1 MAENMMSVQDYAA
14 MREIEGSHNKG
25 WGFTT
30 ALWIIAAVVVI
41 GIFIY
46 VWQKNCNEKVQFA
59 TSIAKLDGRVDAIE
73 PTLTAQGNNLY
84 SLNGAFS
91 ATVQGVKDFKE
102 CAYNQLFQLNDEIF
116 YNPSRRIA
124 RNGCGGCGNREFK
137 QLSTYNLASQAV
149 TVEENC
155 RN

>member
-14 MREIEGSHNKG
+14 MREIERSHNKG

-30 ALWIIAAVVVI
+30 ALWIIAAVVVL

-46 VWQKNCNEKVQFA
+46 IWQKNCNEKVQFA

-84 SLNGAFS
+84 SLNNVVA
-91 ATVQGVKDFKE
+91 ATVQGTKDIKE
-102 CAYNQLFQLNDEIF
+102 NVYNQLFQLNDEIF
-116 YNPSRRIA
+116 YNPGRRNA
-124 RNGCGGCGNREFK
+124 KCGGCGGREF
-137 QLSTYNLASQAV
+137 QQQSTYNLASQTAV
-149 TVEENC
+149 VTESC

>member
-30 ALWIIAAVVVI
+30 ALWIIAAVVVV

-46 VWQKNCNEKVQFA
+46 VWQKNCNEKVEFA
-59 TSIAKLDGRVDAIE
+59 TGIANLAGRINAIE

-84 SLNGAFS
+84 SLNSVVS
-91 ATVQGVKDFKE
+91 ATVQGTKDLKE
-102 CAYNQLFQLNDEIF
+102 CTYNQLFQLNDEIF
-116 YNPSRRIA
+116 YNPSRR
-124 RNGCGGCGNREFK
+124 NGRCGNCGGREF
-137 QLSTYNLASQAV
+137 QQQSTYNLASQTAV
-149 TVEENC
+149 VTESC

>member
-30 ALWIIAAVVVI
+30 ALWIIAAVVVL

-46 VWQKNCNEKVQFA
+46 IWQKNCNEKVQFA

-84 SLNGAFS
+84 SLNNVVA
-91 ATVQGVKDFKE
+91 ATVQGTKDIKE
-102 CAYNQLFQLNDEIF
+102 NVYNQLFQLNDEIF